1 MLPTRIDQVEQGLGR
16 LLSVLKEKENIEKLI
31 SIFLIECQ
39 EIEDASLEFAEQK
52 NINIAV
58 GAWLDYIGAII
69 GVPRMGRDDP
79 TYRAEILLKIQI
91 NTADGT
97 PNTITSLV
105 RQFTDATDVRLRD
118 FTIAASTLY
127 TNGIIN
133 LEQPL
138 FELVDQIKPAGV
150 RIIIHTDRDDVAML
164 PSWEV
169 DLPVVEFLEVTDPLF
184 PLPSLNQFT
193 LEAITNGALV
203 GMQNTS
209 GGTTSAVTGFTS
221 EPVLTFLEL
230 FDGTDVDIM
239 AVVTGLGGTYYRP
252 DTTRSTPFWET
263 TQPFEGTT
271 NGNVVP
277 ITGVSGGMGVDIEV
291 FTSNTDSPITLCW
304 EVVDEAL
311 LLPY

>member
-52 NINIAV
+52 NINIAEGV
-58 GAWLDYIGAII
+58 WLDYIGAIL
-69 GVPRMGRDDP
+69 GVPRQGLDDP
-79 TYRAEILLKIQI
+79 AYRAQLLLKIQI

-105 RQFTDATDVRLRD
+105 RQFTEATDVRLRD

-127 TNGIIN
+127 TNGVIN
-133 LEQPL
+133 LGEPL

-150 RIIIHTDRDDVAML
+150 RIIIHTDRENDAML

-169 DLPVVEFLEVTDPLF
+169 DLPIVEFLEVTDPL
-184 PLPSLNQFT
+184 LPSP
-193 LEAITNGALV
+193 ALDI
-203 GMQNTS
+203 
-209 GGTTSAVTGFTS
+209 
-221 EPVLTFLEL
+221 LEL
-230 FDGTDVDIM
+230 FDGVSLENM
-239 AVVTGLGGTYYRP
+239 SVVTGLGGTYYRT
-252 DTTRSTPFWET
+252 DLTRSIPSWESLKPL
-263 TQPFEGTT
+263 QGVL
-271 NGNVVP
+271 NGITVP
-277 ITGVSGGMGVDIEV
+277 ITGVSNGVEVDMEV
-291 FTSNTDSPITLCW
+291 FTSGTASPITLCW
-304 EVVDEAL
+304 EVIDEAL